1 MNTLPTYFQLLTELI
16 DKYNFRAFIQR
27 FENIENNLQD
37 LANNLINL
45 NYAVD
50 YINIQ
55 INTLNTIL
63 QNLQFQSTDFPPL
76 SLEDYV
82 KLDSNAKYILY
93 GKTQEADTQIRLN
106 KNFIYLIP
114 FRLRTNFIL
123 KQVSVYKLFD
133 RKINNT
139 VYIGLYESDID
150 NNPTNKIFETEVSIN
165 RLFGMMSTVDELNIP
180 LQSGRIYY
188 FAITANDN
196 LLLRGL
202 TVNNTKTLFGLYTKT
217 NKPLT
222 GFILPNRNNILPD
235 NIDTQKIV
243 PYFEKVPAIFS
254 VLNTEPNYSI
264 V

>member
-1 MNTLPTYFQLLTELI
+1 M
-16 DKYNFRAFIQR
+16 QR

-45 NYAVD
+45 NYAVN
-50 YINIQ
+50 YISAQ
-55 INTLNTIL
+55 IDTINTIL
-63 QNLQFQSTDFPPL
+63 QNLQSQSSGFPPL

-82 KLDSNAKYILY
+82 RFDSDTKYILY

-114 FRLRTNFIL
+114 FRLRTNFFL
-123 KQVSVYKLFD
+123 KRVSIYKLFD
-133 RKINNT
+133 RQINNT
-139 VYIGLYESDID
+139 VYIGLYDSDSN
-150 NNPTNKIFETEVSIN
+150 NNPTNKIFETEISIN

-180 LQSGRIYY
+180 LQSGRLYY

-196 LLLRGL
+196 LLLGGL
-202 TVNNTKTLFGLYTKT
+202 TVDNIKTLFGLYTKT
-217 NKPLT
+217 NKTLT